1 MEEHARALAA
11 YGGEVW
17 RRGLATAAVLALLA
31 ATVFIGQSVLQ
42 AWNERHQRVFHPI
55 AGLDYERPLVD
66 VAATTPDNPV
76 PMAFQKISANDAYRY
91 NASVPVVS
99 GALTTARPFFLP
111 VMAGVSNERA
121 LYCLTAAVYYEAA
134 SESAAGQQAVAQV
147 VLNRV
152 RHPAF
157 ANSVCGVVFSGS
169 QRATG
174 CQFTFTCDGAMAR
187 RPSIAGWARAR
198 SVAQAALNGYVY
210 PGVGTATHYHTL
222 WVAPYWSP
230 SLTKVAN
237 IGAHTFYRWKGGNG
251 LPAAF
256 TSRYAGFEPAPTPGG
271 RAEVVLAAAV
281 PAPVEVLDVTPAK
294 STLPP
299 PQEAASIPAPP
310 IIPAPLPTVV
320 VEEAPVVAAPPPPQV
335 LVEND
340 RPRRRIAKPSW

>member
-11 YGGEVW
+11 YGGELR
-17 RRGLATAAVLALLA
+17 RRGLATAAVLVLLVT
-31 ATVFIGQSVLQ
+31 TVFIGQGVLQ
-42 AWNERHQRVFHPI
+42 TWNDRHMRVFHPV
-55 AGLDYERPLVD
+55 AGLDYEKPLID

-91 NASVPVVS
+91 NASIPVVP
-99 GALTTARPFFLP
+99 GALATARPFFLP
-111 VMAGVSNERA
+111 IMAGVSNERA

-134 SESAAGQQAVAQV
+134 SESLAGQQAVAQV

-256 TSRYAGFEPAPTPGG
+256 TSSYAGFEPAPTPGG
-271 RAEVVLAAAV
+271 RAEVVMAAAV
-281 PAPVEVLDVTPAK
+281 PTAVEVLDVAPAR
-294 STLPP
+294 SPLPP
-299 PQEAASIPAPP
+299 PEEAAPAPQAL
-310 IIPAPLPTVV
+310 IIPTPQPTVV
-320 VEEAPVVAAPPPPQV
+320 VEEASVAAPSPPPQV

>member
-1 MEEHARALAA
+1 VEEHARALAA
-11 YGGEVW
+11 YGGEMR
-17 RRGLATAAVLALLA
+17 RRGLATAAVLVLLV

-42 AWNERHQRVFHPI
+42 SWSDRHLRVFHPV
-55 AGLDYERPLVD
+55 AGLDYDQPLVD
-66 VAATTPDNPV
+66 VSATTPDNPV
-76 PMAFQKISANDAYRY
+76 AMAFQKISANDAYRY
-91 NASVPVVS
+91 NESIPVVV
-99 GALTTARPFFLP
+99 GGLATAPPFVLP
-111 VMAGVSNERA
+111 VMAGVSNDRA

-134 SESAAGQQAVAQV
+134 SEGAAGQQAVAQV

-187 RPSIAGWARAR
+187 KPSITGWARAR
-198 SVAQAALNGYVY
+198 SVAQAALNGFVY
-210 PGVGTATHYHTL
+210 AGVGTATHYHTL

-237 IGAHTFYRWKGGNG
+237 IGAHTFYRWKGNNG
-251 LPAAF
+251 LPPAF
-256 TSRYAGFEPAPTPGG
+256 NSRYAGFEPAPTPGG
-271 RAEVVLAAAV
+271 RAEVVLATAV
-281 PAPVEVLDVTPAK
+281 PVAIEVLEATP
-294 STLPP
+294 
-299 PQEAASIPAPP
+299 PAPAMPAAEAPLPEAP
-310 IIPAPLPTVV
+310 IIPIPQPTVV
-320 VEEAPVVAAPPPPQV
+320 VEAAPVAATPPPQV

>member
-1 MEEHARALAA
+1 LAA
-11 YGGEVW
+11 YGGELR
-17 RRGLATAAVLALLA
+17 RRGLATGAVLVLLV

-42 AWNERHQRVFHPI
+42 AWNDRHLRVFHAV
-55 AGLDYERPLVD
+55 AGLDYDQPLVD
-66 VAATTPDNPV
+66 VAETTPDNPV
-76 PMAFQKISANDAYRY
+76 PMAFQRISANDAYRY
-91 NASVPVVS
+91 NASIPVVV
-99 GALTTARPFFLP
+99 GGLATARPFVLP
-111 VMAGVSNERA
+111 IMAGVSNERA

-187 RPSIAGWARAR
+187 KPSIAGWARAR
-198 SVAQAALNGYVY
+198 SVAQAALNGFVY
-210 PGVGTATHYHTL
+210 AGVGTATHYHTL

-256 TSRYAGFEPAPTPGG
+256 VSRYAGFEPAPTPGG
-271 RAEVVLAAAV
+271 RAEVVMAA
-281 PAPVEVLDVTPAK
+281 PAPTAVEVLIAAPPAP
-294 STLPP
+294 SMPP
-299 PQEAASIPAPP
+299 PE
-310 IIPAPLPTVV
+310 APLPTAPAIPTPQPAVA
-320 VEEAPVVAAPPPPQV
+320 VEEAPAAAPPPPQV

>member
-11 YGGEVW
+11 YGGELR
-17 RRGLATAAVLALLA
+17 RRGLATAAVLVLLV
-31 ATVFIGQSVLQ
+31 ATIFIGQSVWQ
-42 AWNERHQRVFHPI
+42 SWNDRHLRVFHAV
-55 AGLDYERPLVD
+55 AGLDYDQPLVD
-66 VAATTPDNPV
+66 VSATTPDNPV

-91 NASVPVVS
+91 NESIPVVV
-99 GALTTARPFFLP
+99 GGLATARPFVLP
-111 VMAGVSNERA
+111 IMAGVSNDRA

-134 SESAAGQQAVAQV
+134 SESTAGQQAVAQV

-187 RPSIAGWARAR
+187 QPSITGWARAR
-198 SVAQAALNGYVY
+198 SVAQAALNGFVY
-210 PGVGTATHYHTL
+210 AGVGTATHYHTL

-237 IGAHTFYRWKGGNG
+237 IGAHTFYRWKGNNG
-251 LPAAF
+251 LPPAF
-256 TSRYAGFEPAPTPGG
+256 GSRYAGFEPAPTPGG

-281 PAPVEVLDVTPAK
+281 PAAVEVLEAAPPAPAM
-294 STLPP
+294 PP
-299 PQEAASIPAPP
+299 PE
-310 IIPAPLPTVV
+310 APLPTAPFIPTPQPTVV
-320 VEEAPVVAAPPPPQV
+320 VEEAPTAAPPPPQV

-340 RPRRRIAKPSW
+340 RPRRRIARPNW